1 MSRNKAVIVYNRQTI
16 RLFCGCVNFLS
27 NDLRGSQSVALDLRG
42 RDSHQRLWS
51 CIFSQLVSVE
61 SMEIYS
67 LPKYPYRL
75 PLLFIKCK
83 ITMLIVVYNM
93 LKYAMLTRH
102 SEIVYNHI
110 SFVP

>member
-1 MSRNKAVIVYNRQTI
+1 MSRYKAIV
-16 RLFCGCVNFLS
+16 RLFCRRVNFLT

-75 PLLFIKCK
+75 TLLIIKCK
-83 ITMLIVVYNM
+83 MPMLLVVYNI
-93 LKYAMLTRH
+93 LKYAMFTRQ
-102 SEIVYNHI
+102 SEIVYIRFNSI
-110 SFVP
+110 

>member
-1 MSRNKAVIVYNRQTI
+1 
-16 RLFCGCVNFLS
+16 
-27 NDLRGSQSVALDLRG
+27 
-42 RDSHQRLWS
+42 
-51 CIFSQLVSVE
+51 
-61 SMEIYS
+61 MEIYS